1 LSDVENGIKE
11 LGNAITSVAAD
22 MDACKIAITD
32 AEKLDNMAKNFKNP
46 LEFAWHAGKD
56 LLINGKDIYAD
67 ITDGMTAYDSGN
79 YQTFGNDVGKALS
92 SIFVGNEPEVFLQ

>member
-1 LSDVENGIKE
+1 
-11 LGNAITSVAAD
+11 
-22 MDACKIAITD
+22 MDACETVIQD
-32 AEKLDNMAKNFKNP
+32 AKKLDDMAKNFKNP

-67 ITDGMTAYDSGN
+67 ITNGMTAYDSGD

-92 SIFVGNEPEVFLQ
+92 SIFVGEEQEVFLQ